1 MFEVAEIGHKLSK
14 KQFAELAPQLHTRLL
29 EAQFRL
35 QKTGH
40 SVVIIVSG
48 VEGAGKGGV
57 VNRLN
62 EWLDSRGITTNAFWD
77 ETDEQA
83 MRPAF
88 WRFWRTLP
96 ARGNIG
102 ILFGSWYTRPIVKKV
117 FGEIDAAEFERQL
130 KNICEFERMLA
141 DDGVIIIKLW
151 FHLSKHVAAKKLEKE
166 AKSRQSPPET
176 KKFLKQYDAFLPV
189 SEQALRDT
197 EQSNLPWHIIEA
209 SDEKY
214 RDATAATIVLD
225 TLLLHLDKDQNNTQ
239 EATLEI
245 DDSHLVP
252 NQPTILDHVNLNLSL
267 SKKSYDAKLR
277 LAQNELNQL
286 SWEARKQKKSVV
298 AVFEG
303 WDAGG
308 KGSAIRRVT
317 QSIDA
322 RLYKVISTAAPTDE
336 EAAHHYL
343 WRFWR
348 QIPLA
353 GYVTIYDRSWYGRVL
368 VERVEKFARNEEWKR
383 SYAEIN
389 HFEEQLHEHGIII
402 CKFWIHI
409 SPEEQ
414 LRRFEERAN
423 IAWKQH
429 KITDEDWRNR
439 ERWDDYKVAIDDMV
453 AHTSTQYAPWTLVP
467 GNDKKYARIHILE
480 TLSNALKNNL
490 DKS

>member
-1 MFEVAEIGHKLSK
+1 MFEVAKIGHKLSK

-225 TLLLHLDKDQNNTQ
+225 TLLLHLDKDQQSN
-239 EATLEI
+239 
-245 DDSHLVP
+245 SH
-252 NQPTILDHVNLNLSL
+252 
-267 SKKSYDAKLR
+267 
-277 LAQNELNQL
+277 
-286 SWEARKQKKSVV
+286 
-298 AVFEG
+298 
-303 WDAGG
+303 
-308 KGSAIRRVT
+308 
-317 QSIDA
+317 
-322 RLYKVISTAAPTDE
+322 
-336 EAAHHYL
+336 
-343 WRFWR
+343 
-348 QIPLA
+348 
-353 GYVTIYDRSWYGRVL
+353 
-368 VERVEKFARNEEWKR
+368 
-383 SYAEIN
+383 
-389 HFEEQLHEHGIII
+389 
-402 CKFWIHI
+402 
-409 SPEEQ
+409 
-414 LRRFEERAN
+414 
-423 IAWKQH
+423 
-429 KITDEDWRNR
+429 
-439 ERWDDYKVAIDDMV
+439 
-453 AHTSTQYAPWTLVP
+453 
-467 GNDKKYARIHILE
+467 
-480 TLSNALKNNL
+480 
-490 DKS
+490 